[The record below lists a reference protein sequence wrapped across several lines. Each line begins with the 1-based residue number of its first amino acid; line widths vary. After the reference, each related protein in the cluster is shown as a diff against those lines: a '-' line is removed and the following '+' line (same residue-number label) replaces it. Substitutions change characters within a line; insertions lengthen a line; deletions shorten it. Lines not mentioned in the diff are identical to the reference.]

1 MKLNK
6 FWIIILLFVFLTSFN
21 ILFKNNLWFDSAYTL
36 EYVNQNTISSMLF
49 NPVDVH
55 PPLYYIV
62 LKGWFL
68 FGESIIWAR
77 LLSVLFGVI
86 FLYLVYLITDKLFN
100 DEYTSLFV
108 TTIVA
113 VSSTYLNIFTEIRM
127 YSFALML
134 ISISFYFLLKS
145 KEATIKDNNFFMY
158 FLTVFLAIWTH
169 YYVCFYILVSF
180 IYIYFFKKNQLKNVF
195 KTFISYG
202 AIFYIPL
209 MIYFLTQLSKIEG
222 MWFKGVTFMSFFSS
236 LNYAFFHSN
245 TDLMSNIG
253 NWIGYFFVIAIFF
266 LNVYYIKKE
275 ENIELK
281 RIAMFLIIAGTV
293 PQLIGLIINNFYSVY
308 HHRFFIFTLW
318 FYVIVS
324 IRSFVYFMNKY
335 KIICLYIL
343 FVLFI
348 SFNLV
353 EYYDNSMTEL
363 VTIGEFVN
371 EHYCYDDI
379 LVLHESPFTSVTS
392 QYYLRIG
399 NCFSQ
404 PLLFSALTDKQ
415 FGSAGGAIIY
425 KDSVI
430 NNTKYIEDYDKLL
443 YYRTDGNNLLNFTE
457 VEWNESILL
466 DLEGIELVYVEK
478 IY

>member
-55 PPLYYIV
+55 PPGYYIV

-180 IYIYFFKKNQLKNVF
+180 IYIYFLRR
-195 KTFISYG
+195 IS
-202 AIFYIPL
+202 
-209 MIYFLTQLSKIEG
+209 
-222 MWFKGVTFMSFFSS
+222 
-236 LNYAFFHSN
+236 
-245 TDLMSNIG
+245 
-253 NWIGYFFVIAIFF
+253 
-266 LNVYYIKKE
+266 
-275 ENIELK
+275 
-281 RIAMFLIIAGTV
+281 
-293 PQLIGLIINNFYSVY
+293 
-308 HHRFFIFTLW
+308 
-318 FYVIVS
+318 
-324 IRSFVYFMNKY
+324 
-335 KIICLYIL
+335 
-343 FVLFI
+343 
-348 SFNLV
+348 
-353 EYYDNSMTEL
+353 
-363 VTIGEFVN
+363 
-371 EHYCYDDI
+371 
-379 LVLHESPFTSVTS
+379 
-392 QYYLRIG
+392 
-399 NCFSQ
+399 
-404 PLLFSALTDKQ
+404 
-415 FGSAGGAIIY
+415 
-425 KDSVI
+425 
-430 NNTKYIEDYDKLL
+430 
-443 YYRTDGNNLLNFTE
+443 
-457 VEWNESILL
+457 
-466 DLEGIELVYVEK
+466 
-478 IY
+478 